1 MANVQNILKAAK
13 NQKKNGGN
21 VSNGPRQPI
30 NEQRLVSNN
39 VAELEE
45 MFTSPSDNMIQGLDY
60 TIYPNGEERKVYD
73 ASEEMRE
80 IKEGIRY
87 GNIES
92 KMPNAILQSVLSN
105 PLDIPIPSDV
115 EEKLMN
121 EELQNRTVDIIG
133 KLESRDK
140 NEKKTVQVKQPIN
153 EVVFDY
159 DNNDG
164 KLLTETISRMID
176 EKFARLEKRLSAN
189 RSSAPG
195 LRMIK
200 LNENS
205 TMMFMDEDNNVYEC
219 KLVYKGKGKVK
230 K

>member
-13 NQKKNGGN
+13 NQKKSSGN
-21 VSNGPRQPI
+21 VSNGPRQ
-30 NEQRLVSNN
+30 QRSEERVVSNN
-39 VAELEE
+39 ATELDE
-45 MFTSPSDNMIQGLDY
+45 MFMRPSNQKIQGLDY
-60 TIYPNGEERKVYD
+60 TLYPNGEERKVYD

-87 GNIES
+87 DRIES
-92 KMPNAILQSVLSN
+92 KMPNAILQSVLAN

-133 KLESRDK
+133 KLESRDR
-140 NEKKTVQVKQPIN
+140 NEKTQFNPKQSLT
-153 EVVFDY
+153 EVFEHQDE
-159 DNNDG
+159 NSE
-164 KLLTETISRMID
+164 LLTETISRMID
-176 EKFARLEKRLSAN
+176 EKFARLEKRLAAN
-189 RSSAPG
+189 GNSAPG
-195 LRMIK
+195 LKMIK